1 VNDERRRV
9 VHFVSGGGSG
19 ATRVAA
25 DLALAQFRDP
35 TLEPHLVLRD
45 KGRPL
50 PPSMEARIRAAALP
64 LHWVSNRFPRRRV
77 VRDLERLC
85 ETIEPVAFF
94 AHGYSEHLWGR
105 RAASRVPLVIH
116 VEHNIE
122 RYLPWRV
129 WAARRLV
136 AHTAATVC
144 VSTAVEAEVRRLRI
158 GAPRTEVLYNGI
170 DVGRFGCASPLSV
183 RRADI
188 LVPARFARSKDQPTL
203 VRAAQRL
210 RERGWG
216 GLMIFAGGGKAS
228 HREGCERLVRRLDL
242 ESQVV
247 FPGVVDDLP
256 SRFATSRVVAL
267 ASRREGLPLV
277 IAEAMSAGCAVVASR
292 IPGITDIV
300 CGDGASANGWLF
312 TAGDDRGAADALW
325 SALTQDEEAQR
336 RADAGRSLTAAQF
349 SLAAMVGRYQRLLE
363 ELFASLG
370 PSVLVE
376 RPLLAVRDA

>member
-1 VNDERRRV
+1 VNHERRRV

-25 DLALAQFRDP
+25 DLALAQCRDP

-50 PPSMEARIRAAALP
+50 PTSLESRIRAAALP
-64 LHWVSNRFPRRRV
+64 LHWIGNRFPRQRV
-77 VRDLERLC
+77 VLDLARLC
-85 ETIEPVAFF
+85 ETIDPVAFF

-116 VEHNIE
+116 VEHNVE

-136 AHTAATVC
+136 ARTAATVC
-144 VSTAVEAEVRRLRI
+144 VSTAVKAEVLRLRI
-158 GAPRTEVLYNGI
+158 GAPRTEVLHNGI
-170 DVGRFGCASPLSV
+170 DVERFGCAAPLTA
-183 RRADI
+183 RAADI

-210 RERGWG
+210 RERGWR
-216 GLMIFAGGGKAS
+216 GLMTFAGGGKAS
-228 HREGCERLVRRLDL
+228 HREECERLVRRLDL
-242 ESQVV
+242 GSQVA
-247 FPGVVDDLP
+247 FPGAVDDLP
-256 SRFATSRVVAL
+256 ARFAASRVVAL

-300 CGDGASANGWLF
+300 SGEGADANGWLF

-336 RADAGRSLTAAQF
+336 RADAGRGVTATHF

-363 ELFASLG
+363 ELCASLG
-370 PSVLVE
+370 PVVVE
-376 RPLLAVRDA
+376 RPVLAVRDA